1 MIQIEAQSAFFFLS
15 VHSYWYQAPQ
25 KKYLYINLPLLDAA
39 VNIKH
44 FAKES
49 NWCRIM
55 SKECYSPPPMR
66 ICPLKNLCNFTKI
79 IIIFLNT
86 CVLRQCCQLP
96 FKAEN
101 TDNCLSDNTEILIM
115 PRWQCPRVLLAFEMS
130 WC

>member
-1 MIQIEAQSAFFFLS
+1 MQGHEQRMLLT
-15 VHSYWYQAPQ
+15 PTNE
-25 KKYLYINLPLLDAA
+25 NLP
-39 VNIKH
+39 IEK
-44 FAKES
+44 
-49 NWCRIM
+49 
-55 SKECYSPPPMR
+55 
-66 ICPLKNLCNFTKI
+66 LCNFTKI